1 VSTIVC
7 GSIAFDNIMSFEG
20 KFSEHI
26 IPDKLEMLNVSFLV
40 PGMRQEF
47 GGCAGNIAYNLKKL
61 GSNPLV
67 SGSVGKDFSAYA
79 EWMDK
84 NRIERRFISET
95 TDSYTAQAFIIT
107 DSVGNQITA
116 FHPGA
121 MENPSRHPLFE
132 IEADFAI
139 VSPDSKKAMIE
150 NCNQLSAAKIPF
162 IFDPGQ
168 GTPMFDGDELMELIS
183 LSNWIIVNE
192 YESKMIEAKSSLSSK
207 QIAKEVDA
215 YIVTLGDKG
224 SKIYSNDNK
233 TLVDAVSCELPVD
246 PTGCGDAFRAG
257 FIFGLENKWSIIDA
271 VRLGSVLG
279 SVKVGSRGTQNHT
292 LSKEG
297 IKVLLDQNYK
307 IRPRW

>member
-1 VSTIVC
+1 
-7 GSIAFDNIMSFEG
+7 
-20 KFSEHI
+20 
-26 IPDKLEMLNVSFLV
+26 
-40 PGMRQEF
+40 
-47 GGCAGNIAYNLKKL
+47 
-61 GSNPLV
+61 
-67 SGSVGKDFSAYA
+67 
-79 EWMDK
+79 MDK

>member
-1 VSTIVC
+1 MSTIVC

-183 LSNWIIVNE
+183 LSNWVIVNE

>member
-1 VSTIVC
+1 MSTIVC

-121 MENPSRHPLFE
+121 MENLSRHPVFE

-192 YESKMIEAKSSLSSK
+192 YESQMIEAKSSLSSK

-257 FIFGLENKWSIIDA
+257 FIFGLENKWSTIDA

-292 LSKEG
+292 LSREG

>member
-1 VSTIVC
+1 MSTIVC

-121 MENPSRHPLFE
+121 MENPSRHPVFE

-233 TLVDAVSCELPVD
+233 ILVDAVSCELPVD

-257 FIFGLENKWSIIDA
+257 FIFGLENKWSTIDA

>member
-1 VSTIVC
+1 MC

>member
-1 VSTIVC
+1 
-7 GSIAFDNIMSFEG
+7 MSFEG

>member
-1 VSTIVC
+1 MSTIVC
-7 GSIAFDNIMSFEG
+7 GSIAFDNIMSFEE

-61 GSNPLV
+61 GGNPLV
-67 SGSVGKDFSAYA
+67 SGSVGKDFSPYA

-84 NRIERRFISET
+84 NQISRQFISEA

-121 MENPSRHPLFE
+121 MESSNRHSVSE
-132 IEADFAI
+132 IKADFAI
-139 VSPDSKKAMIE
+139 VSPDSKNAMIE
-150 NCNQLSAAKIPF
+150 NCNQLSAANIPF

-168 GTPMFDGDELMELIS
+168 GTPMFDGDELKELIG
-183 LSNWIIVNE
+183 LSNWVIVNE

-207 QIAKEVDA
+207 QIANKVEA
-215 YIVTLGDKG
+215 YIVTLGDRG
-224 SKIYSNDNK
+224 SEIHLNDNR

-257 FIFGLENKWSIIDA
+257 FIFGLENKWPTIDA

-279 SVKVGSRGTQNHT
+279 SVKVGSQGTQNHT
-292 LSKEG
+292 LRKDE
-297 IKVLLDQNYK
+297 IEVLLTQNYK